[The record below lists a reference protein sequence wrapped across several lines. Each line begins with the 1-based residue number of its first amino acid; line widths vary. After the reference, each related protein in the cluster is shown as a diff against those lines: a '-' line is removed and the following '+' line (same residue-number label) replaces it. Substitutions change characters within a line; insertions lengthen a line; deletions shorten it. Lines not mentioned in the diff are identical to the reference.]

1 MVWSLEEVIWYLG
14 FLHPQI
20 AKQWGPNKHFG
31 VFRQNANLPDVN
43 KWRGYPVLVRPSYV
57 LSGAAMRVVTTDDDL
72 DLFLKTAAVVIRLQM
87 SEWEHVEGWMG
98 SFHKT
103 NTVRQWMDRWTKLIL
118 ELDRMWTGII
128 CMNGTIC
135 TVRSYKSW
143 FLQCINQYVYFT
155 AQTSPYYSYNGNYFW
170 IKGTVP
176 KNKCFF
182 SLVQLEWS
190 EHSGSDTRWHKSFEP
205 AEGSTYLTRK
215 CY

>member
-1 MVWSLEEVIWYLG
+1 MVWSLEEDIWYLG

-20 AKQWGPNKHFG
+20 AEQWGPNKHFG
-31 VFRQNANLPDVN
+31 VFRQNANLPDVK

-98 SFHKT
+98 RFHKT

-135 TVRSYKSW
+135 TVRKYTVSHDFFNVSINM
-143 FLQCINQYVYFT
+143 FILQPRHHPIIVT
-155 AQTSPYYSYNGNYFW
+155 M
-170 IKGTVP
+170 GTI
-176 KNKCFF
+176 
-182 SLVQLEWS
+182 
-190 EHSGSDTRWHKSFEP
+190 SGSREQCQRTSAF
-205 AEGSTYLTRK
+205 SV
-215 CY
+215 